1 MFIAKEEYIGR
12 NPAGSNVYC
21 KRRIFRQ
28 EPSGFQCLQQQ
39 KNIQV
44 GTQRVPMFIAKEEYI
59 GRNPSG
65 SNVYSQCLQQK
76 KNIQAGTQRVPMFIA
91 KKKIYRQEPSGFQCL
106 QPMFIAKE
114 EYIGRNPAGSN
125 VYSQCLQQK
134 KNKLKGTQRVRMFIT
149 KEEYIGRN
157 PAGSNVYCQCLMNC
171 YSVHS
176 NKFLFLYFI
185 LNLF

>member
-1 MFIAKEEYIGR
+1 MFIAKEEYLGR
-12 NPAGSNVYC
+12 NPAGSNVYSN
-21 KRRIFRQ
+21 RRIYRQ
-28 EPSGFQCLQQQ
+28 EPSGFLCLLQK

-44 GTQRVPMFIAKEEYI
+44 GTHRVPMFIA
-59 GRNPSG
+59 
-65 SNVYSQCLQQK
+65 NVYSK
-76 KNIQAGTQRVPMFIA
+76 RR
-91 KKKIYRQEPSGFQCL
+91 IYRQEPSGFQCL
-106 QPMFIAKE
+106 QQKKK
-114 EYIGRNPAGSN
+114 YIGRNPAGSN